1 MFVCS
6 RCAKSK
12 CQSACLAET
21 TPDNRS
27 SSSSSSNNEAQPTT
41 VCSSNMYRFHSS
53 NVQRAGNLLQL
64 HLVVCRA
71 RFTVRLHYHFPLTLG
86 NNCILM
92 VKYYCTTYCT
102 LYHYPWPKSEAVL
115 TLPPTVVTDASRGE
129 AGARR
134 LCRQNMHIKSAAVE
148 IIIKKCIINTNAIPN
163 APRYSGQGLQSLQKS
178 LIYRKYTRVV

>member
-27 SSSSSSNNEAQPTT
+27 SSSSSNNEAQPTT
-41 VCSSNMYRFHSS
+41 VCSSNMYRFHPS

-64 HLVVCRA
+64 HLAVCCA

-178 LIYRKYTRVV
+178 LIYRK